1 MVHLFD
7 VAAAKLFPTS
17 RDRARTIYEVL
28 HLALF
33 ASSTDRERLLLRDS
47 ARPQPVD
54 QKPGAVAG
62 DSYARFSFTLA
73 GGTFVLISLLAANK
87 PFAYTNMYP

>member
-7 VAAAKLFPTS
+7 VAAAKLFPT
-17 RDRARTIYEVL
+17 RGIVPEPFTKFCTWRYLL
-28 HLALF
+28 HPLIESGF
-33 ASSTDRERLLLRDS
+33 LLRDS

-54 QKPGAVAG
+54 QKPGAVLRAG

-73 GGTFVLISLLAANK
+73 GGTFVLISLLAANN
-87 PFAYTNMYP
+87 PFAYP